1 MKKSTIVS
9 SCIAV
14 LALSSCTT
22 IQHTALSESV
32 DTEVHNLTVADMNV
46 SKNRVSHTF
55 QWKWDPLS
63 TVSLADKKKSAAAEL
78 LIEQG
83 GDVLVE
89 PQYVITRRGI
99 FRGGEITVS
108 GYPATYSDFRSMT
121 QADADIIAT
130 VSPKTTGSQPLAF
143 VSNIFK
149 PFGGGKA
156 KAKKP
161 RKARGTQFSPEH
173 QFVNLIGGPVID
185 ENNDF
190 THGSVGVMWGKTGQ
204 SWGFYL
210 KGAFVFAGQHED
222 NLTASIT
229 IGALKRVSPTV
240 NLFAGIGFGGNYTR
254 YRREVS
260 HYYYNTYYDYG
271 YWTTKNERG
280 EARVPAI
287 PVDLGV
293 QWRINRFNL
302 LCGLTSSFRVK
313 PETGKTSYY
322 QLVNF
327 TPFIGVG
334 YCF

>member
-1 MKKSTIVS
+1 MKKSTIV

-63 TVSLADKKKSAAAEL
+63 TVSLADKKRSAAAEL

-89 PQYVITRRGI
+89 PQYVIKRRGI

-108 GYPATYSDFRSMT
+108 GYPATYRDFRSMT

-130 VSPKTTGSQPLAF
+130 VSPKIINGGSPLAF

-149 PFGGGKA
+149 PFGGAKA

-161 RKARGTQFSPEH
+161 RKARATQFSPEH
-173 QFVNLIGGPVID
+173 QFVNLIGGPVMPED
-185 ENNDF
+185 GNF
-190 THGSVGVMWGKTGQ
+190 TYGSVGAMWGKTGA
-204 SWGFYL
+204 SWGFYV
-210 KGAFVFAGQHED
+210 KGTVAFDCKD
-222 NLTASIT
+222 NATGAVT

-240 NLFAGIGFGGNYTR
+240 NLFAGVGFGGNYTR
-254 YRREVS
+254 YRREVP
-260 HYYYNTYYDYG
+260 YYYENPYYGYG
-271 YWTTKNERG
+271 YWTTKTKSG

-293 QWRINRFNL
+293 QWRINRVNL

-327 TPFIGVG
+327 TPFVGVG